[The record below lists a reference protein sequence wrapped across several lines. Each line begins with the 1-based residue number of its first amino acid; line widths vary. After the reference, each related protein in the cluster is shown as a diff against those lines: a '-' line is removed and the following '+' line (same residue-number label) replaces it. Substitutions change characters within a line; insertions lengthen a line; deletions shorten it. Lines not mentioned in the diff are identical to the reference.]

1 MTFRKLLTTAV
12 VLAILT
18 GAASVA
24 SAEVHVLLAL
34 QGIYGDVNRVDCN
47 EWIVCASF
55 THTIPDLPSPMSL
68 VSGPPRKTTGMA
80 TGTLLSDRR
89 DEADMHIMKPVDN
102 LNTRLQ
108 ETVQRGTRI
117 PTAKLALCSVNNG
130 DTKPFMVFTLHDVVL
145 SHYTIMAPGF
155 GDRATYISPI
165 AIDKP
170 VEILGLTY
178 AKVDYA
184 YNRDNR

>member
-24 SAEVHVLLAL
+24 SAEVRVLLAL

-68 VSGPPRKTTGMA
+68 VSGPPRKATGNA

-89 DEADMHIMKPVDN
+89 DEADMNIMKPLDN
-102 LNTRLQ
+102 LSAKLQ
-108 ETVQRGTRI
+108 EAVQRGTRI

-130 DTKPFMVFTLHDVVL
+130 DTKPFMVITMHDVVL
-145 SHYTIMAPGF
+145 SRYIIMAPGF

-165 AIDKP
+165 ATDKP
-170 VEILGLTY
+170 VEILGITY
-178 AKVDYA
+178 AKADYA
-184 YNRDNR
+184 CNRDNR